1 MKSSCEADVLRLFTA
16 CILSHSLRIEEHLAD
31 KLFNSNEK
39 RLVLVDLV
47 FLNKLGGQIPR
58 I

>member
-16 CILSHSLRIEEHLAD
+16 CVLSHGLRIEEHLAD

-39 RLVLVDLV
+39 RLVLLDLV
-47 FLNKLGGQIPR
+47 FLNKFGGQIPR

>member
-1 MKSSCEADVLRLFTA
+1 MP
-16 CILSHSLRIEEHLAD
+16 SHSLRIEEYLAD

-39 RLVLVDLV
+39 RLVLLDLV
-47 FLNKLGGQIPR
+47 FLNKFGGQIRR